1 MGELDDLARHA
12 EQHDFSV
19 EMERGRW
26 ESDTVDDPMVTT
38 SLRLPKS
45 LLDWVRDQAAERRVK
60 PTALIRQWIE
70 QRRSGDDDLA
80 SRVDRLEQTVFR
92 DAG

>member
-12 EQHDFSV
+12 EQHDFAV

-45 LLDWVRDQAAERRVK
+45 LLDWVRDQAAEGRVK

-70 QRRSGDDDLA
+70 QRRSGEDDLA
-80 SRVDRLEQTVFR
+80 SRVDRLEQAVFR